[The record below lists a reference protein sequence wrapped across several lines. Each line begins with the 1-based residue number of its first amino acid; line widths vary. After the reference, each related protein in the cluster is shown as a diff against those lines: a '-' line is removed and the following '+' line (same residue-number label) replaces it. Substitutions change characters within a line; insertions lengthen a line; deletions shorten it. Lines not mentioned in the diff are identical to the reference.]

1 MAARRINYLFFEIV
15 KLLQSCYQSINL
27 YDSSILSFVSNLI
40 GYAFTDTDLNTKI
53 KNLIEV
59 EY

>member
-1 MAARRINYLFFEIV
+1 MAARRINYFFFEIV

-40 GYAFTDTDLNTKI
+40 DYAFTDTDLNTKI